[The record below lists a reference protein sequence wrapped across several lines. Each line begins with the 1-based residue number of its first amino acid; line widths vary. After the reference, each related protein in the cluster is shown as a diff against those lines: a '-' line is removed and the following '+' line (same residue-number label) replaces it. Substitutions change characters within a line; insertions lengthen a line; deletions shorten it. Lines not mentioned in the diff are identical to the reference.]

1 MPAECFFLRLS
12 IAWAVHIEIHF
23 TWLYNSFYQMR
34 FFIECV
40 CIVYYLPKPEPGVDP
55 ESAGLLQW
63 CGIVCVFPPCGGGEP
78 RGCGWYSGGI

>member
-1 MPAECFFLRLS
+1 
-12 IAWAVHIEIHF
+12 
-23 TWLYNSFYQMR
+23 MR

>member
-1 MPAECFFLRLS
+1 
-12 IAWAVHIEIHF
+12 
-23 TWLYNSFYQMR
+23 MR

-55 ESAGLLQW
+55 EHDPDPESAGLLQW
-63 CGIVCVFPPCGGGEP
+63 CGIVRVFPPCGGGEP